1 VAVVVSPDADRAE
14 PDERRV
20 TKEAAVSVIVVGVDG
35 SENSVRA
42 LRWAGEQARATGA
55 ELHAVYVW
63 EFPYMEIVPP
73 TLGTTLPPYDD
84 MEAAANRKLEETL
97 KRAQL
102 PAGVHVEQFVV
113 DGSPA
118 RALLDAAKGADL
130 LVVGARGHGG
140 FLGLLTGSVATQAV
154 NHATV
159 PVVVVRD

>member
-1 VAVVVSPDADRAE
+1 MLVAQPRERGVMEEVV
-14 PDERRV
+14 
-20 TKEAAVSVIVVGVDG
+20 VSVIVVGVDG

-42 LRWAGEQARATGA
+42 LQWAGEQARLTGS
-55 ELHAVYVW
+55 EVHAVHVW
-63 EFPYMEIVPP
+63 EFPYMEVAPPMLGMTVPP
-73 TLGTTLPPYDD
+73 HEDL
-84 MEAAANRKLEETL
+84 EAAAKARLDDAVT
-97 KRAQL
+97 RAQL
-102 PAGVHVEQFVV
+102 PRDVRVEGIVA

-118 RALLDAAKGADL
+118 RVLLDAAKGADL